1 MNIST
6 SENVK
11 EELMRES
18 QTFRDLVNQHQT
30 YEERLTEL
38 ANLTYP
44 SETEQIEEI
53 TIKKKKLNVKDEI
66 YAMMQEYTK
75 SH

>member
-1 MNIST
+1 MDIST
-6 SENVK
+6 TETVK
-11 EELMRES
+11 RELMKES
-18 QTFRDLVNQHQT
+18 QTFRDLVQQHQT
-30 YEERLTEL
+30 YEQRLTEL

-44 SETEQIEEI
+44 NENEQIEEI

-66 YAMMQEYTK
+66 YSMMSEYSN

>member
-1 MNIST
+1 MDIST
-6 SENVK
+6 TEAVK
-11 EELMRES
+11 KELMKES
-18 QTFRDLVNQHQT
+18 QTFRDLVHQHES
-30 YEERLTEL
+30 YEKRLTEL

-44 SETEQIEEI
+44 SETEQIEES

-66 YAMMQEYTK
+66 YAMMSEYQK

>member
-1 MNIST
+1 MDIST
-6 SENVK
+6 TETVK
-11 EELMRES
+11 EELMKES
-18 QTFRDLVNQHQT
+18 QTFRDLIHQHEN

-44 SETEQIEEI
+44 NENEQIEEV

-66 YAMMQEYTK
+66 YTMIGEYDK

>member
-1 MNIST
+1 MDIST
-6 SENVK
+6 NEVAK
-11 EELMRES
+11 EELMKKS
-18 QTFRDLVNQHQT
+18 QEFRDLVHQHEK
-30 YEERLTEL
+30 YENRLTEL

-44 SETEQIEEI
+44 NEDEQVEEA

-66 YAMMQEYTK
+66 YSMMDKFAQ

>member
-1 MNIST
+1 MEIST
-6 SENVK
+6 NEVVK
-11 EELMRES
+11 EELMKES
-18 QTFRDLVNQHQT
+18 QEFRDLVHQHEG
-30 YEERLTEL
+30 YEDRLTEL

-44 SETEQIEEI
+44 NEDEQFEEV

-66 YAMMQEYTK
+66 HSMMDNFTK